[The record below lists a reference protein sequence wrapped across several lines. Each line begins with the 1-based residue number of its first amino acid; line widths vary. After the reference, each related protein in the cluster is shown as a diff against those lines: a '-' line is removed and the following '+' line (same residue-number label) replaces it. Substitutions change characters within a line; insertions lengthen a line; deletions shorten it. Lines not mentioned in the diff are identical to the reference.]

1 MPDVKSK
8 IKIAYILPAPAGG
21 GAEKFTLDLLNNL
34 DKEHF
39 SPTVIFYKRS
49 GFFYEDFK
57 NSGAEIIML
66 PIRRRLS
73 FLNFFN
79 LVKTLKTI
87 KPDIVHTQLGGDYY
101 GFFTGRLAGVKY
113 FVSTLQ
119 NVETNQAFFRRWLVG
134 FCLRRFNKIIAISRA
149 VVADAVKRY
158 KLKTVPVI
166 IYNGLE
172 IDKFLN
178 DSRLYQ
184 KPEIATIGSIG
195 RLVPQKNFPVLI
207 SALQKIKD
215 RPFACLIAGDGSDHL
230 KLQDLINKAGLEKKI
245 LLLGNQKNIKAF
257 LDSLDIF
264 VLPSAWEGLGIA
276 ALEAGLNALPVIVSD
291 VDGLKEVVTDGEDGW
306 YFKSGDSSD
315 LANKIT
321 YLLDNLDNP
330 TVAVVAQKLQAKIK
344 TNFAIEKITRD
355 YEKLYLALVYENPR
369 S

>member
-1 MPDVKSK
+1 MLDAKNK

-34 DKEHF
+34 DKDRF
-39 SPTVIFYKRS
+39 SLTVVFYKRS

-66 PIRRRLS
+66 PERRRLS
-73 FLNFFN
+73 FLNFFK
-79 LVKTLKTI
+79 LVKALKII

-101 GFFTGRLAGVKY
+101 GFFAGRLAGIKQ

-119 NVETNQAFFRRWLVG
+119 NVEIGQPFFRRFLVG
-134 FCLRRFNKIIAISRA
+134 FCLRRFDKIVAISKA
-149 VVADAVKRY
+149 VAADAKIRY
-158 KLKTVPVI
+158 RLKIPPII

-178 DSRLYQ
+178 NNRLYQ
-184 KPEIATIGSIG
+184 KKEIITIGSVG
-195 RLVPQKNFPVLI
+195 RLVSQKNFPVLI
-207 SALQKIKD
+207 SALAKIKD
-215 RPFACLIAGDGSDHL
+215 RAFVCLLVGEGPDKD
-230 KLQDLINKAGLEKKI
+230 KLQTLINQADLDKKI
-245 LLLGNQKNIKAF
+245 LLLGRQKNIKAF
-257 LDSLDIF
+257 LDSLDVF

-306 YFKSGDSSD
+306 YFKSNDSSD

-330 TVAVVAQKLQAKIK
+330 EIETKAKKLQAKIK
-344 TNFAIEKITRD
+344 TNFAIEKITHD
-355 YEKLYLALVYENPR
+355 YEKLYFSL
-369 S
+369 